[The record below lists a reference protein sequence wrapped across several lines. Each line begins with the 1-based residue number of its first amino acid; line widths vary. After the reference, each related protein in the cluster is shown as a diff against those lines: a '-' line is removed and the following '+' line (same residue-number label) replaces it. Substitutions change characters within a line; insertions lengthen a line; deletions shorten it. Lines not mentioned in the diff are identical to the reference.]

1 MLWFISAKD
10 EWKIQTSTIELKS
23 THSMEGKEAAM
34 KIMKRTVTWEV
45 REGSFLYNV
54 LSVQGLQNLGASEPL
69 ETTLHIVIIPFEWLR
84 P

>member
-1 MLWFISAKD
+1 
-10 EWKIQTSTIELKS
+10 
-23 THSMEGKEAAM
+23 MEGKEAAM

-69 ETTLHIVIIPFEWLR
+69 ETTLHIVIIPFE
-84 P
+84 